1 MKMFKFFPLAC
12 AAMMMCACSSDDPGD
27 GKGNPNVAGEA
38 QYLAVNIVN
47 VGAAPTR
54 AAVPGYEDGTTEE
67 SKIDKIRFYF
77 FHADGSAYKLEGPTT
92 GSVQN
97 YLEKDITAA
106 DMGTADGTGTVK
118 VITNAIL
125 VINGTTKKAPAS
137 VIAVVNPQSLT
148 TLGTEAKTLNELTN
162 TLKGSQFYTEATK
175 DQFVMTN
182 SVYVEAGRTVCPVTV
197 AGHIGTDES
206 TAKANPIDIYAERVV
221 AKVGADLQGGL
232 LVANTAGTSKYGMKV
247 GTYGASTDIYAVID
261 GWGVADENDNA
272 YVEKHITNTWSDTDL
287 GITPWTTTD
296 YHRSFWGTSPV
307 FAAGT
312 PKNHTFAD
320 YTAQHNEVLYTL
332 PNTPTTAVAAANV
345 YKNDLTKFLVTA
357 TLRYKDATGTW
368 QNAEICKYQGVEY
381 LGINALKEA
390 IATTYNLYF
399 TEAGGVYTPIQAGDV
414 KFKTVAAGTPGVEDY
429 QVVPVLDDTKTY
441 YKKDASSATGY
452 TALTASDNISK
463 YPAEVRKDGKA
474 YYFIP
479 ISHLATNAAKVGH
492 YGVVRNHWYKISLNS
507 LTGYGTPVYDENKI
521 IDPTMPEDQATYLA
535 AKINVLQWRVV
546 TQNVDLGK
554 K

>member
-1 MKMFKFFPLAC
+1 MKIFKFFPLAC
-12 AAMMMCACSSDDPGD
+12 AALMMSACSSDDPSNG
-27 GKGNPNVAGEA
+27 GEKPNIASEA

-47 VGAAPTR
+47 VGTTPTR
-54 AAVPGYEDGTTEE
+54 AAVPGYEDGTAEE
-67 SKIDKIRFYF
+67 STIKKIRFYF
-77 FHADGSAYKLEGPTT
+77 FHADGSAYTMEGPTT
-92 GSVQN
+92 GSVEY
-97 YLEKDITAA
+97 YLDKDITAS
-106 DMGTADGTGTVK
+106 DINDNDGTGTVGK
-118 VITNAIL
+118 ITNAIL

-148 TLGTEAKTLNELTN
+148 SLGTGAMTLDALTKTLT
-162 TLKGSQFYTEATK
+162 GSQFYNVTSK

-197 AGHIGTDES
+197 AGHIGTDAA
-206 TAKANPIDIYAERVV
+206 TATTNPINIYAERVV
-221 AKVGADLQGGL
+221 AKVGADLQGGSL
-232 LVANTAGTSKYGMKV
+232 SPNAAGTTKYGMKV

-272 YVEKHITNTWSDTDL
+272 YVEKHINNAWSDTDL

-296 YHRSFWGTSPV
+296 YHRSFWETSPA
-307 FAAGT
+307 FAAGIPT
-312 PKNHTFAD
+312 NHKFVD
-320 YTAQHNEVLYTL
+320 YKAQHNDVLYTL

-357 TLRYKDATGTW
+357 TLRYQDATGTW

-390 IATTYNLYF
+390 IATTYNMYF

-414 KFKTVAAGTPGVEDY
+414 TFKTVAAGTPGVEDY
-429 QVVPVLDDTKTY
+429 QVVPVLDDTKAY
-441 YKKDASSATGY
+441 FKKDATGSGY

-463 YPAEVRKDGKA
+463 YPAEVRKGGKA

-479 ISHLATNAAKVGH
+479 ISHLAGNATEVGH
-492 YGVVRNHWYKISLNS
+492 YGVVRNHWYKIALKS

-546 TQNVDLGK
+546 SQNVNLGK
-554 K
+554 

>member
-1 MKMFKFFPLAC
+1 MKIFKLFPLAC
-12 AAMMMCACSSDDPGD
+12 AALMMSACSSDDGN
-27 GKGNPNVAGEA
+27 GSENPNIASEA

-47 VGAAPTR
+47 VGATPTR

-67 SKIDKIRFYF
+67 SKIKKIRFYF
-77 FHADGSAYKLEGPTT
+77 FHADGSAYKLEGPTVGT
-92 GSVQN
+92 VEN
-97 YLEKDITAA
+97 YLEKDITDT
-106 DMGTADGTGTVK
+106 DMGTADGTGTVGA
-118 VITNAIL
+118 ITKAIL

-148 TLGTEAKTLNELTN
+148 SLGTDAKTLNELTN
-162 TLKGSQFYTEATK
+162 TLTGSQFYTVATK

-197 AGHIGTDES
+197 AGHIGTNADD
-206 TAKANPIDIYAERVV
+206 AKTKAIDIYAERVV
-221 AKVGADLQGGL
+221 AKVDADLQGGS

-272 YVEKHITNTWSDTDL
+272 YVEKHITNSWTDTGL
-287 GITPWTTTD
+287 GITTWTTSD
-296 YHRSFWGTSPV
+296 YHRSFWGTSPA
-307 FAAGT
+307 FAAGSPT
-312 PKNHTFAD
+312 NHKFVD
-320 YTAQHNEVLYTL
+320 YKAQHGDVLYTL
-332 PNTPTTAVAAANV
+332 PNTPTTAVAAADV

-357 TLRYKDATGTW
+357 TLRYQDATGTW

-390 IATTYNLYF
+390 IATTYNMYYKKV
-399 TEAGGVYTPIQAGDV
+399 GSDYTPIQAADV
-414 KFKTVAAGTPGVEDY
+414 EFTTTGTSLKDY
-429 QVVPVLDDTKTY
+429 EVSPVLKTTETY
-441 YKKDASSATGY
+441 YKKDASSADGY

-463 YPAEVRKDGKA
+463 YPAEVRTDGKV

-479 ISHLATNAAKVGH
+479 ISHLATDAAKVGY
-492 YGVVRNHWYKISLNS
+492 YGVVRNHWYKVNVKSLK
-507 LTGYGTPVYDENKI
+507 GFGTPVYDEKKI
-521 IDPTMPEDQATYLA
+521 IDPTIPEDQATYLA

-546 TQNVDLGK
+546 SQDVNLGK
-554 K
+554 

>member
-1 MKMFKFFPLAC
+1 MKIFKLFPLAC
-12 AAMMMCACSSDDPGD
+12 AALMMSACSSDNDIEGGATNPAGD
-27 GKGNPNVAGEA
+27 A

-47 VGAAPTR
+47 VGTTPTGR
-54 AAVPGYEDGTTEE
+54 AAVHGYEDGTTEE
-67 SKIDKIRFYF
+67 STINKIRFYF
-77 FHADGSAYKLEGPTT
+77 FHADGTAYKLEGPTA
-92 GSVQN
+92 GSVEN
-97 YLEKDITAA
+97 YLEKNISASDVN
-106 DMGTADGTGTVK
+106 DNDGTNTVEK
-118 VITNAIL
+118 ITNAIL
-125 VINGTTKKAPAS
+125 VIKGTTKKAPAS
-137 VIAVVNPQSLT
+137 VIAVINPQSLT
-148 TLGTEAKTLNELTN
+148 SLGTDAKTLDELTN
-162 TLKGSQFYTEATK
+162 TLTGSQFYNLTSK

-206 TAKANPIDIYAERVV
+206 TAKAKAIDIYAERVV
-221 AKVGADLQGGL
+221 AKVGADLQGGS

-312 PKNHTFAD
+312 PTNHNFAD
-320 YTAQHNEVLYTL
+320 YKAQHGDVLYTL
-332 PNTPTTAVAAANV
+332 PNTPTTAVAAADV
-345 YKNDLTKFLVTA
+345 YKNNLTKFLVTA
-357 TLRYKDATGTW
+357 TLRYKDGTGAW

-381 LGINALKEA
+381 LGIDALKEA
-390 IATTYNLYF
+390 IATTYNMYYKKV
-399 TEAGGVYTPIQAGDV
+399 GSDYTPIQAADV
-414 KFKTVAAGTPGVEDY
+414 EFTTTGTSLKDY
-429 QVVPVLDDTKTY
+429 EVSPVLKTTETY
-441 YKKDASSATGY
+441 YKKDASSADGY
-452 TALTASDNISK
+452 TALTAAENINK
-463 YPAEVRKDGKA
+463 YPAEVRTDGKV

-479 ISHLATNAAKVGH
+479 ISHLATDAAKVGH
-492 YGVVRNHWYKISLNS
+492 YGVVRNHWYKIALKS
-507 LTGYGTPVYDENKI
+507 LTGYGTPVYDENKT

-546 TQNVDLGK
+546 SQDVNLGK
-554 K
+554 

>member
-1 MKMFKFFPLAC
+1 MKIFKFFPLAC
-12 AAMMMCACSSDDPGD
+12 AALMMSACSSDDGN
-27 GKGNPNVAGEA
+27 GSENPNIASEA

-47 VGAAPTR
+47 VGTTPTR
-54 AAVPGYEDGTTEE
+54 AAVSGYEDGTAEE
-67 SKIDKIRFYF
+67 SEIKKIRFYF
-77 FHADGSAYKLEGPTT
+77 FHADGSAYKLEGATV
-92 GSVQN
+92 GSVDN

-106 DMGTADGTGTVK
+106 DMGTADGTGTVGA
-118 VITNAIL
+118 ITKAIL

-137 VIAVVNPQSLT
+137 VIAVVNPQSLPS
-148 TLGTEAKTLNELTN
+148 LGTEAKTLNDLTN
-162 TLKGSQFYTEATK
+162 TLKGSQFYNVTSK

-197 AGHIGTDES
+197 AGHIGTDAS
-206 TAKANPIDIYAERVV
+206 TAEANPIDIYAERVV
-221 AKVGADLQGGL
+221 AKVDADLQGGS

-261 GWGVADENDNA
+261 GWGVADENDNS

-296 YHRSFWGTSPV
+296 YHRSFWETSPA
-307 FAAGT
+307 FSAGT
-312 PKNHTFAD
+312 PTNHTFAA
-320 YTAQHNEVLYTL
+320 YRAQHNDVLYTL
-332 PNTPTTAVAAANV
+332 PNTPTTAVDAADV

-357 TLRYKDATGTW
+357 TLRYKDAGGTW

-381 LGINALKEA
+381 LGIDALKEA
-390 IATTYNLYF
+390 IATTYNKYYKLV
-399 TEAGGVYTPIQAGDV
+399 GSDYTPIQASDV
-414 KFKTVAAGTPGVEDY
+414 DFTTTGTSLKDY
-429 QVVPVLDDTKTY
+429 EVSPVLKTTETY
-441 YKKDASSATGY
+441 YKKNPTGTGY
-452 TALTASDNISK
+452 TPLTASDNISK

-479 ISHLATNAAKVGH
+479 ISHLATDAAKVGY
-492 YGVVRNHWYKISLNS
+492 YGVVRNHWYKIALNS
-507 LTGYGTPVYDENKI
+507 LTGYGTPVYDEDKI

-546 TQNVDLGK
+546 SQSVDLGK
-554 K
+554 

>member
-1 MKMFKFFPLAC
+1 MKIFKLFPLAC
-12 AAMMMCACSSDDPGD
+12 AALMMSACSSDDA
-27 GKGNPNVAGEA
+27 GNGNGNQGVAGET

-47 VGAAPTR
+47 VGATPTR

-67 SKIDKIRFYF
+67 SKIKKIRFYF
-77 FHADGSAYKLEGPTT
+77 FHADGSAYKLEGPTVGT
-92 GSVQN
+92 VEN
-97 YLEKDITAA
+97 YLEKDITDT
-106 DMGTADGTGTVK
+106 DMGTADGTGTVGA
-118 VITNAIL
+118 ITKAIL

-148 TLGTEAKTLNELTN
+148 SLGTDAKTLNELTN
-162 TLKGSQFYTEATK
+162 TLTGSQFYTVATK

-197 AGHIGTDES
+197 AGHIGTNADD
-206 TAKANPIDIYAERVV
+206 AKTKAIDIYAERVV
-221 AKVGADLQGGL
+221 AKVDADLQGGS

-272 YVEKHITNTWSDTDL
+272 YVEKHITNSWTDTGL
-287 GITPWTTTD
+287 GITTWTTSD
-296 YHRSFWGTSPV
+296 YHRSFWGTSPA
-307 FAAGT
+307 FAAGSPT
-312 PKNHTFAD
+312 NHKFVD
-320 YTAQHNEVLYTL
+320 YKAQHGDVLYTL
-332 PNTPTTAVAAANV
+332 PNTPTTAVAAADV

-357 TLRYKDATGTW
+357 TLRYQDATGTW

-390 IATTYNLYF
+390 IATTYNMYYKKV
-399 TEAGGVYTPIQAGDV
+399 GSDYTPIQAADV
-414 KFKTVAAGTPGVEDY
+414 EFTTTGTSLKDY
-429 QVVPVLDDTKTY
+429 EVSPVLKTTETY
-441 YKKDASSATGY
+441 YKKDASSADGY

-463 YPAEVRKDGKA
+463 YPAEVRTDGKV

-479 ISHLATNAAKVGH
+479 ISHLATDAAKVGY
-492 YGVVRNHWYKISLNS
+492 YGVVRNHWYKVNVKSLK
-507 LTGYGTPVYDENKI
+507 GFGTPVYDEKKI
-521 IDPTMPEDQATYLA
+521 IDPTIPEDQATYLA

-546 TQNVDLGK
+546 SQDVNLGN
-554 K
+554 